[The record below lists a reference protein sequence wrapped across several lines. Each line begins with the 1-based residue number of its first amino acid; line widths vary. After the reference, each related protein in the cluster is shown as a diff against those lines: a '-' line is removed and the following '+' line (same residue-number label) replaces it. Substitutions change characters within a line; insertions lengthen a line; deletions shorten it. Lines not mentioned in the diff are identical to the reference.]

1 MATVSATNLL
11 TEIKSRLDIT
21 GTYHDSKLNGY
32 ISDVK
37 EYLIDGGVD
46 SNVVDDSCAVGVI
59 SRGVSDLWNYG
70 AGDGDFSPYFRERA
84 IQMSLV
90 HIESEGES

>member
-1 MATVSATNLL
+1 MSTVSSTSLL

-21 GTYHDSKLNGY
+21 GTYHDAKLNGY

-46 SNVVDDSCAVGVI
+46 ENVVNDSCAVGVI

-70 AGDGDFSPYFRERA
+70 ESDGGFSQYFKERA

>member
-1 MATVSATNLL
+1 MSTVSATSLL

-21 GTYHDSKLNGY
+21 GTYHDAKLNGY

-46 SNVVDDSCAVGVI
+46 ENVVDDSCAVGVI

-70 AGDGDFSPYFRERA
+70 DGVFSPYFRERA